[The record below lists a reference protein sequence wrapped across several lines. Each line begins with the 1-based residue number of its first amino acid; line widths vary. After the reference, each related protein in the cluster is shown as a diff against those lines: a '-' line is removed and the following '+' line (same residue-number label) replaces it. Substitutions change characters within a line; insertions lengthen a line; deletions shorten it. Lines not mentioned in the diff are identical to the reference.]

1 MTRVAMESAGTQAG
15 RKHCTD
21 DPLEVTDA
29 DLEEFTEL
37 IAGGLLTPVF
47 DHQTAVQC
55 NEALSFENAVK
66 IVAASSLQR

>member
-1 MTRVAMESAGTQAG
+1 MTRVAMESTGTQEG
-15 RKHCTD
+15 RKHCPD
-21 DPLEVTDA
+21 DRLEVTDA
-29 DLEEFTEL
+29 DLEEFTKM

-66 IVAASSLQR
+66 IVAANSLRR